1 MASSP
6 CILVCVMDDDLG
18 LCLGC
23 GRTKVEITQW
33 GNMSE
38 TDRLALMQD
47 LPKRLDAASGDTNAG
62 L

>member
-1 MASSP
+1 
-6 CILVCVMDDDLG
+6 MDDDLG